1 MQDHPIIWGKKTAD
15 SMKRRQLIVCKSSGR
30 CLPQARSRTQKTF
43 RLRLDVGN
51 GIGSTELSFQINE
64 TLKWYWTVV
73 PFPRVWVSVNCSLE
87 IRTHI
92 RPSSSPWPARPS
104 TPLLFHAPATPPAP
118 CTSNPALF
126 RSGDPVPVLRAGDPH
141 PLHAQAT
148 PTPPRV
154 GPPPAARNGD
164 PALLGS

>member
-1 MQDHPIIWGKKTAD
+1 
-15 SMKRRQLIVCKSSGR
+15 
-30 CLPQARSRTQKTF
+30 
-43 RLRLDVGN
+43 
-51 GIGSTELSFQINE
+51 
-64 TLKWYWTVV
+64 
-73 PFPRVWVSVNCSLE
+73 LE

-164 PALLGS
+164 PALLGSEGGGEALVFLLGEPTWEDTGGGRWLCAETGHELPEREKEPVPEREREKLPVLRLPPRAQEAAAQQF